1 MRDAWCS
8 MEQPV
13 KKQQIILCIKLSRE
27 REERKEGERRGG
39 EGKGGEGRGRE
50 GKRGKR
56 REGDLNSLTYS

>member
-1 MRDAWCS
+1 

-13 KKQQIILCIKLSRE
+13 KKQQIIRCIKLSRE

-39 EGKGGEGRGRE
+39 EGKGGEKRGRE

>member
-1 MRDAWCS
+1 

-39 EGKGGEGRGRE
+39 EGRGREGRGEDGRGRE
-50 GKRGKR
+50 GRGGKEIR
-56 REGDLNSLTYS
+56 NSLTYS

>member
-1 MRDAWCS
+1 

-39 EGKGGEGRGRE
+39 EGKRGERRGEEGRG
-50 GKRGKR
+50 GKGI
-56 REGDLNSLTYS
+56 